1 LSGNPFLALI
11 AFRRNCAILRPLNTQ
26 RRKCVAFLAV
36 SSVIEPWSIILE
48 KGLFM
53 PKMMKN
59 YKEPTHEEITVLAQR
74 FYEAEGRPEG
84 KAMEH
89 WLRAEAQ
96 LVSERKEKAMSQKPG
111 APKII
116 PNSPKIGVIAPS
128 PGVLS
133 SSGRQDLRKN

>member
-1 LSGNPFLALI
+1 M
-11 AFRRNCAILRPLNTQ
+11 T
-26 RRKCVAFLAV
+26 
-36 SSVIEPWSIILE
+36 
-48 KGLFM
+48 
-53 PKMMKN
+53 KMMKN
-59 YKEPTHEEITVLAQR
+59 YNEPTHEEITVLAQR
-74 FYEAEGRPEG
+74 FYEAEGRPNG

-116 PNSPKIGVIAPS
+116 PNAPKIGVIAPS
-128 PGVLS
+128 PGVLP